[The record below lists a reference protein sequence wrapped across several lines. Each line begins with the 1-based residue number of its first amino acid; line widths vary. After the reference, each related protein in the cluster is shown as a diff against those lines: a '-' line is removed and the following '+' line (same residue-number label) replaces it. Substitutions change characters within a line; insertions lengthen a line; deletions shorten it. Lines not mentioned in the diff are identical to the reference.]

1 MGLPFF
7 SKIRI
12 ERRLLAGIGLI
23 ILLLL
28 CVAGIAFSYRGQFI
42 ENTLSIS
49 QSREILVLAE
59 KLAVNVDRGE
69 SAKWAFLATG
79 EATYL
84 TRLAETHEKELEQVA
99 LLAPKLAGNK
109 ILVKTLDQIREKL
122 DRRKAHSQE
131 ALAALQRSD
140 AIVARTVLES
150 PDNHVDSAALGN
162 LIDQIRQTEWDLLQK
177 RQAQWESSLKWSD
190 RTVWFFFALIL
201 LSLGGAYFIIRTEL
215 VVRTKLA
222 NTAASALA
230 EAEEA
235 NRLKSGFL
243 ASMSHEIR
251 TPMNGILGMTG
262 LLLDTPLERH
272 QREFVETIKN
282 CGDSLLILINDILDF
297 SKIEAG
303 KLMIE
308 TVDFDLQETV
318 EGVMDLLAEPANRKH
333 LELSSFIEPEVPVF
347 LCGDPGRLRQ
357 VLMNLTANA
366 LKFTD
371 QGEVQVTVSK
381 VSEENSQVKVMIA
394 VRDTGIGISPEV
406 RKTLFQPF
414 VQGDVSTTRRYGGT
428 GLGLAISKQLV
439 ELMGG
444 EIGVH
449 SWPEGGTQFFF
460 TANFKRQP
468 FKDNSALLPNLERLS
483 HLRILIVEESET
495 IRKTLEHQL
504 TSWHMRA
511 HATPSP
517 DQALAWIGQALEEGD
532 PYRVL
537 LIDAGLD
544 PMAEGGVGH
553 ALSQDPRFADT
564 RIILLTSLDYQA
576 QRDSESHPSVFASI
590 SKPVKKNPLYQVLM
604 RANTGTSP
612 PVTSTQRVRRSARLA
627 TQQPSH
633 ALPFAGIRILVAEDN
648 PVNQRVTIGQLR
660 QLGIQAEAVANGEEV
675 VRVTEEIHYPVIL
688 MDCQM
693 PEMDGYEAT
702 RQLRVRESQ
711 GHPRTYIIALTANAM
726 VGDRQRCL
734 DAGMD
739 DYLAKPVKPDLLK
752 QTLQRAVESIPAQ
765 RLIPGAVAV
774 EAGPAVDRDLVLSL
788 RALGDGDGS
797 EMVVELIRVF
807 LEDVHARVES
817 LKTSLAAE
825 DWETLRRTAH
835 SIKGSAGN
843 FGAHTLV
850 EFARRMENALAAQKT
865 GEIPGLVSAIEGE
878 VLRVHTD
885 LHQIAGELVPA

>member
-1 MGLPFF
+1 MPLSFI
-7 SKIRI
+7 SRIRI
-12 ERRLLAGIGLI
+12 ERRLLAGVCVI

-28 CVAGIAFSYRGQFI
+28 AVAYLSFS
-42 ENTLSIS
+42 N
-49 QSREILVLAE
+49 SREFIKNTFWITHSREAMVLAE
-59 KLAVNVDRGE
+59 KLAVSIDRGE
-69 SAKWAFLATG
+69 SAKWAFLATN
-79 EATYL
+79 EAKYL
-84 TRLAETHEKELEQVA
+84 DQLQSARRKGLEELA
-99 LLAPKLAGNK
+99 LLTKKTEDNVH
-109 ILVKTLDQIREKL
+109 LVGTLNALKEKL
-122 DRRKAHSQE
+122 QVKNGRASE
-131 ALAALQRSD
+131 AASVLQQGN
-140 AIVARTVLES
+140 LES
-150 PDNHVDSAALGN
+150 ARSILGSQDNYQDS
-162 LIDQIRQTEWDLLQK
+162 LIIETLINKVRQTESDLLQERRTK
-177 RQAQWESSLKWSD
+177 WEKSLKRSD
-190 RTVWFFFALIL
+190 RSVWFLFGLIL
-201 LSLGGAYFIIRTEL
+201 VFLVVAYVVIRKELAIRTQ
-215 VVRTKLA
+215 LA
-222 NTAASALA
+222 HTAASALA

-318 EGVMDLLAEPANRKH
+318 EGVMDLLAEPASRKG
-333 LELSSFIEPEVPVF
+333 LELSSFIESEVPVF

-381 VSEENSQVKVMIA
+381 VSEENNQVKVMIA

-468 FKDNSALLPNLERLS
+468 FKDNSALLPNVERLS

-495 IRKTLEHQL
+495 IRKSLEQQL
-504 TSWHMRA
+504 ISWHMRA

-517 DQALAWIGQALEEGD
+517 DQALAWIAQALDEGD

-544 PMAEGGVGH
+544 PMAEGGL
-553 ALSQDPRFADT
+553 AKTLSQDPRFVDT
-564 RIILLTSLDYQA
+564 RVILLTPLDYQV
-576 QRDSESHPSVFASI
+576 QRDSEADPLVFASI

-604 RANTGTSP
+604 RANTGSSP

-633 ALPFAGIRILVAEDN
+633 ALPFAGLRILVAEDN

-675 VRVTEEIHYPVIL
+675 LRVTEEIHYPVIL

-702 RQLRVRESQ
+702 RQLRVREAH
-711 GHPRTYIIALTANAM
+711 GHPRAHIIALTANAM

-752 QTLQRAVESIPAQ
+752 ETLQRAVESIPAQ
-765 RLIPGAVAV
+765 RLIPGAVAA
-774 EAGPAVDRDLVLSL
+774 ESGPAVDRDLVLSL

-825 DWETLRRTAH
+825 DWETIRRTAH
-835 SIKGSAGN
+835 SIKGSSAN
-843 FGAHTLV
+843 FGAHALV
-850 EFARRMENALAAQKT
+850 EFARRTENALAANHT
-865 GEIPGLVSAIEGE
+865 TEIPGLVSAIEGE
-878 VLRVHTD
+878 VLRVHTE
-885 LHQIAGELVPA
+885 LHQIATELIPA